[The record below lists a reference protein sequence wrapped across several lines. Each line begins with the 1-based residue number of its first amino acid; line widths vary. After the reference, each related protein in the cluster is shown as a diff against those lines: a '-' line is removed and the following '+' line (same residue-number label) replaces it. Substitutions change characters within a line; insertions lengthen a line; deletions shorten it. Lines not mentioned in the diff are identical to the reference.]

1 MTSIK
6 GKRRSVR
13 RNAIMA
19 LMILAGVAG
28 SGCASLNASLKSS
41 GQRFALAAT
50 DSLLDSG
57 RDELVAWAA
66 PRGPETRAYL
76 LSVADRA
83 GALVRE
89 RLVALLREWLR

>member
-6 GKRRSVR
+6 GKPRSVR
-13 RNAIMA
+13 RNAIMVW
-19 LMILAGVAG
+19 MILAGVAA

-66 PRGPETRAYL
+66 PRGPETQAYS
-76 LSVADRA
+76 SVADRA

-89 RLVALLREWLR
+89 RLVAVLAEWLR